1 MSSERDRTQK
11 PAPDWR
17 GLPDFEKY
25 DRLVEEIPDGW
36 WDLRSPLGGLHAL
49 NRARVAYFRE
59 KLGGFAGK
67 RILDVGCGGGIFA
80 ESLAGDDALVVGIDP
95 SSASI
100 RVAREHAASRNLPI
114 DYRSG
119 FAERLGFEREFDA
132 VFAVDVLEHV
142 EDLTATLAA
151 CSRALKPGGFFG
163 FLTHNQTLEAFRFLI
178 WEQEYVER
186 SMPKGAHD
194 FHKFL
199 APEALAA
206 ALRGAG
212 MNLVEVRGLSRAGS
226 GASYEI
232 TLSDDLSISYLG
244 FALQAGPS
252 DGAA

>member
-1 MSSERDRTQK
+1 MPPEQDPTRK

-25 DRLVEEIPDGW
+25 DRLVEEMPDGW

-49 NRARVAYFRE
+49 NRARVAYFRD

-80 ESLAGDDALVVGIDP
+80 ESLADDDARVVGIDP

-100 RVAREHAASRNLPI
+100 RVAREHAASQNLPI
-114 DYRSG
+114 DYRIG

-199 APEALAA
+199 TPEALSS

-212 MNLVEVRGLSRAGS
+212 LNLLEVRGLSRAGR
-226 GASYEI
+226 GESYEI
-232 TLSDDLSISYLG
+232 SLSEDLSISYLG
-244 FALQAGPS
+244 LALRAEPS
-252 DGAA
+252 EGTG

>member
-1 MSSERDRTQK
+1 MPPEQDPTRK

-25 DRLVEEIPDGW
+25 DRLVEEMPDGW

-49 NRARVAYFRE
+49 NRARVAYFRD
-59 KLGGFAGK
+59 KLEGFAGK

-80 ESLAGDDALVVGIDP
+80 ESLADDDARVVGIDP

-100 RVAREHAASRNLPI
+100 RVAREHAASQNLPI
-114 DYRSG
+114 DYRIG

-199 APEALAA
+199 TPEA
-206 ALRGAG
+206 
-212 MNLVEVRGLSRAGS
+212 
-226 GASYEI
+226 
-232 TLSDDLSISYLG
+232 LSISYLG
-244 FALQAGPS
+244 LALRAEPS
-252 DGAA
+252 EGTG

>member
-1 MSSERDRTQK
+1 MPSERNRNQK
-11 PAPDWR
+11 PAPDLR

-25 DRLVEEIPDGW
+25 DRLVEENPGGW

-80 ESLAGDDALVVGIDP
+80 ESLAGDDARVVGVDP

-100 RVAREHAASRNLPI
+100 RVAREHAASQNLPI
-114 DYRSG
+114 DYREG
-119 FAERLGFEREFDA
+119 FAEKLGFKREFDA

-142 EDLTATLAA
+142 EDLEATLSA

-199 APEALAA
+199 TPEALAS

-212 MNLVEVRGLSRAGS
+212 LSLAEVRGLSRTGR
-226 GASYEI
+226 GESYDI
-232 TLSDDLSISYLG
+232 SLSDDLSISYLG
-244 FALQAGPS
+244 FALGAEPS
-252 DGAA
+252 EGAA